1 MHNNN
6 NGQKHIQYEFVK
18 LLKEN
23 IKTNITEKE
32 NNMNIQFEDDIEDT
46 LFNGNNPSRD
56 SKPTPSYNPMGSNNH
71 DINTQPKNIYTEPKA
86 SQIYKKEE
94 LKTNY
99 NNQQNQHQSNI
110 SFADFEKLKEDIML
124 KIEHNNKILE
134 ARIDEKLEKFNKGIS
149 SLENILENLNKTSKT
164 LFEVNTLIEEMNNK
178 TQENVL
184 HSKDSIIKEISKLS
198 DFVKDEADSANEL
211 VNKYMKNKSS
221 TSISS
226 SHNEENKNR
235 GISNPESDNE
245 EYNNYNLENNEYE
258 NENESTNEDE
268 FVKGE
273 NYKNKK
279 ENLGFM
285 GKLFKKIGL

>member
-6 NGQKHIQYEFVK
+6 EQKHIQYEFVK

-32 NNMNIQFEDDIEDT
+32 NNMNIEFEDDIEDT
-46 LFNGNNPSRD
+46 LFDGNNPSRD

-86 SQIYKKEE
+86 SQIYNKEE
-94 LKTNY
+94 VKTNH
-99 NNQQNQHQSNI
+99 NQSNI

-124 KIEHNNKILE
+124 KIEHNNKLLE
-134 ARIDEKLEKFNKGIS
+134 TRIDEKLEKFNKGIS
-149 SLENILENLNKTSKT
+149 SLEDILENLNKTSKT

-178 TQENVL
+178 TQENIV

-198 DFVKDEADSANEL
+198 DFVKDEANSANEL
-211 VNKYMKNKSS
+211 VDKYMKNKSS
-221 TSISS
+221 TSVSL

-235 GISNPESDNE
+235 DTSNTDD
-245 EYNNYNLENNEYE
+245 EYSNYELENNRYESE
-258 NENESTNEDE
+258 NEFTNEDE